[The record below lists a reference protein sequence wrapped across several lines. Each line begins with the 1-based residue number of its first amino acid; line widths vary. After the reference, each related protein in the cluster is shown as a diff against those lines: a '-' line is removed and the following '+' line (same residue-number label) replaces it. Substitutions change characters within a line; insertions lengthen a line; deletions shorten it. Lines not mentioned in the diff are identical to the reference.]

1 MKVFAFA
8 HHAPDEILMKLCE
21 SGIDR
26 EDVYVVRV
34 DEVIKRKNKRNHL
47 IFLNTASFNA
57 NREQL
62 EIRNVQSYVFDNP
75 LRLAQFNFTPAD
87 YKMEEYF
94 HVDGFSL
101 IPCVRLDRCPD
112 IAINRKPF
120 DIVAVASEYAKQ
132 QITFLMQFMTFIYS
146 MPSETH
152 QKPVKELVCKWMA
165 SKEPFS
171 KYCKRIETLRN
182 TVHLTDKQVR
192 RLSDLLSSPTA
203 VLYRDALQ
211 QPGDEDEV
219 AKEYKISAYEMRY
232 IRSINGTLKS

>member
-26 EDVYVVRV
+26 EDIYVVRV
-34 DEVIKRKNKRNHL
+34 DEVIKRKNKRGHF
-47 IFLNTASFNA
+47 IFLTTASFNA

-62 EIRNVQSYVFDNP
+62 ESRTAQSYVFDNP
-75 LRLAQFNFTPAD
+75 LRLAQYNFTPAD
-87 YKMEEYF
+87 YRMEEYF
-94 HVDGFSL
+94 HVDGFAL
-101 IPCVRLDRCPD
+101 IPCVRLDKCPD

-120 DIVAVASEYAKQ
+120 DIVATATEIAKQ
-132 QITFLMQFMTFIYS
+132 QITFLNQFMTFIYS

-152 QKPVKELVCKWMA
+152 QKPIKELVCKWMA

-171 KYCKRIETLRN
+171 KYCKRLEKLRES
-182 TVHLTDKQVR
+182 VHLTEKQVR
-192 RLSDLLSSPTA
+192 RLSDLLSSSTA

-211 QPGDEDEV
+211 QPGEEDAV
-219 AKEYKISAYEMRY
+219 AKAYKISAYEMRY